1 MVQILYLGVEGV
13 LFECRYASARHPR
26 WQHQTPPTTPLPLL
40 DAISRLVTGRRELAI
55 VLNSRMVSDYGY
67 RTIVNLL
74 PHSIAALTI
83 GATSPGNRLHRHD
96 AILSRVELLRADI
109 RRRCPAHLVIVD
121 ASSFAIPYEYLDV
134 AVHVAP
140 LQARAAAV
148 VADHI
153 LHLLTPET
161 RTESYAIGAPAS
173 HASPRSV

>member
-13 LFECRYASARHPR
+13 LFECRYASERHPR

-40 DAISRLVTGRRELAI
+40 EAISRLVAGQRELAI

-74 PHSIAALTI
+74 PDSIAALTI

-96 AILSRVELLRADI
+96 AMLSRVDLLRADI
-109 RRRCPAHLVIVD
+109 RRRCPAHLVMVD

-140 LQARAAAV
+140 IQARAAAAI
-148 VADHI
+148 ADQI
-153 LHLLTPET
+153 LHLLMPNARPE
-161 RTESYAIGAPAS
+161 SNGIGVPAS
-173 HASPRSV
+173 RSSPRSV